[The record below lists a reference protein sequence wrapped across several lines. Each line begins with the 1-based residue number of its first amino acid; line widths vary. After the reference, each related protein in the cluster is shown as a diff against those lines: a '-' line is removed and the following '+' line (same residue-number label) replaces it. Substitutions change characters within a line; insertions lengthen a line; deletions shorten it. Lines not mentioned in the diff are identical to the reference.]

1 MDRQT
6 GTQTCDRAIN
16 RGELY
21 WIAADPTKGAVPG
34 VPHPH
39 LVVQDDVFN
48 HSRIGTV
55 IVCAL
60 SSNLRKAAEPG
71 NVLLDPGEGGL
82 MRQSVVVSSQVSCLY
97 KARLGDRIGALSPER
112 VDQVIAGLRFV
123 QRAFHQRTEALAPA
137 GPSKAPATR
146 GARPRS

>member
-21 WIAADPTKGAVPG
+21 WVAADPTKGAVPG

-71 NVLLDPGEGGL
+71 NVLLHPGEGGL
-82 MRQSVVVSSQVSCLY
+82 ARQSVVVSTQVSCIY
-97 KARLGDRIGALSPER
+97 KAQLGALIGELSQER
-112 VDQVIAGLRFV
+112 VDEVVAGLRFV
-123 QRAFHQRTEALAPA
+123 LRSFHR
-137 GPSKAPATR
+137 R
-146 GARPRS
+146 G